1 MLALVVG
8 RICKKRMKE
17 EIYIKKYII
26 PAEWATRCMSNE
38 SQFSLW
44 QNREI
49 LIFSKAFR
57 LTATLPTSYLKVI
70 GSPVSGVKR
79 QTLEDGHSHYPV
91 LKLRM
96 SGALL
101 PLPHIHSWLSV

>member
-1 MLALVVG
+1 MGNALPEQRIAVQSLA
-8 RICKKRMKE
+8 
-17 EIYIKKYII
+17 
-26 PAEWATRCMSNE
+26 E
-38 SQFSLW
+38 SRDI
-44 QNREI
+44 N
-49 LIFSKAFR
+49 FSKAFR

-79 QTLEDGHSHYPV
+79 QTLEVGHSHYPV

-101 PLPHIHSWLSV
+101 PVPHIHSWLSA